1 MVELNDKQEKFAQ
14 AYIIHAN
21 ATKAAIAAGYAEAS
35 AYNQGYRLLQNQLV
49 QERIEELNSELET
62 SVDVIDEIESQY
74 TFAKQQGNTNSAIK
88 ALELLSRIRGNKS
101 DKEEITHEELRKR
114 LIHFMEI
121 LGKDEIETLVGRCK
135 FD

>member
-14 AYIIHAN
+14 AYLIDSN
-21 ATKAAIAAGYAEAS
+21 ATKAAVAAGYAEAS

-49 QERIEELNSELET
+49 QERIEELSSELET

-88 ALELLSRIRGNKS
+88 ALELLSRVRGNKS
-101 DKEEITHEELRKR
+101 DKEEINHEELRKR

-121 LGKDEIETLVGRCK
+121 LGKEEIETIVARCK